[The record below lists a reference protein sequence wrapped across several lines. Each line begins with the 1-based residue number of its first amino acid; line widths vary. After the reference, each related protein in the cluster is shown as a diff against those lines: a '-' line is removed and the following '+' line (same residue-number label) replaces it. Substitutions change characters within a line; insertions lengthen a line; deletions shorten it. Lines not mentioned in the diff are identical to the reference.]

1 MTGELTEIT
10 VVGDDKTGIVA
21 NITTLLFERGINIV
35 DIDQAI
41 REGMFRMTLRADID
55 EMVCTE
61 STLRETLTELGD
73 DLEVD
78 IQIRFPT
85 DRETKRIAVFV
96 TKESHC
102 LQALLEAHATGELD
116 AELSVVIGNH
126 GNLEPLVT
134 QYEIPFVDIGDDS
147 GIPDED
153 QMLSVLDEYQ
163 IDLAVLARYMRILS
177 PKIVFRYEDRIINV
191 HPSLLPS
198 FPGAA
203 AYRQAKEEGVRIA
216 GVTAH
221 YVTTDLDQGPI
232 ITQRAFDVPDDAD
245 VETIRN
251 RGQPLEA
258 DALLEAIELHLN
270 NTISVHRGRTG
281 LHSGTDSSEYQLG
294 LPKDIEAI
302 QPDDPIDTHESDT
315 DTTSEPVSDVVND

>member
-1 MTGELTEIT
+1 VTGELTEIT

-21 NITTLLFERGINIV
+21 NITTLLFERGINVV

-153 QMLSVLDEYQ
+153 QVLSVLDEYQ

-258 DALLEAIELHLN
+258 DALLEAIELHLD

>member
-153 QMLSVLDEYQ
+153 QVLSVLDEYQ

>member
-1 MTGELTEIT
+1 VTGELTEIT

-116 AELSVVIGNH
+116 AELSVVVGNH

-153 QMLSVLDEYQ
+153 QVLSVLDEYQ

-258 DALLEAIELHLN
+258 DALLEAIELHLD

>member
-153 QMLSVLDEYQ
+153 QVLSVLDEYQ

-258 DALLEAIELHLN
+258 DALLEAIELHLD

-294 LPKDIEAI
+294 LPKDVEAI

>member
-153 QMLSVLDEYQ
+153 QVLSVLDEYQ

-258 DALLEAIELHLN
+258 DALLEAIELHLH

-294 LPKDIEAI
+294 LPKDVEAI

>member
-153 QMLSVLDEYQ
+153 QVLSVLDEYQ

-258 DALLEAIELHLN
+258 DALLEAIELHLD

-315 DTTSEPVSDVVND
+315 DTTSEPASDVVND